1 MHKSISP
8 EQNWFRNEV
17 IVRGV
22 VETCLLKGMIIR
34 MNLQPS
40 WRIYVVFLPEVV
52 VRLTGKFEPD
62 YLILNLSDIS
72 INITGLRKVFLS
84 RKIASTPLGM

>member
-1 MHKSISP
+1 M
-8 EQNWFRNEV
+8 

-22 VETCLLKGMIIR
+22 VGTCLLKGMIIR
-34 MNLQPS
+34 MNFQPS
-40 WRIYVVFLPEVV
+40 WRIYVVFFPEVA

-72 INITGLRKVFLS
+72 IKITGQRKVFLS